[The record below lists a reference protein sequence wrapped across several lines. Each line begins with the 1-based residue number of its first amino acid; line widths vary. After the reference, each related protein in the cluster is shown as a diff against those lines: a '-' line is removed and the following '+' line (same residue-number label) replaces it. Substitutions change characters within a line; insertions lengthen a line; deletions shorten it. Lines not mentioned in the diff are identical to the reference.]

1 MLLATVWIPIP
12 LVLLTVNNSTGFSG
26 NPVGATTT
34 STYPTEG
41 PVNSALNN
49 PDSILCLVS
58 GCTIWIFGSSK

>member
-49 PDSILCLVS
+49 PD
-58 GCTIWIFGSSK
+58 